1 MAPQETDFMP
11 KEYRCGF
18 VALVGRTNAGK
29 STLVNALTGERVS
42 ITSSKAQTTRD
53 KIRGI
58 VNRKQSQ
65 IVFIDTPGL
74 HLWLKRKLNQVMV
87 DAALSA
93 LGDADCVLMLIDAAH
108 AITKSGE
115 IEEIEQGL
123 IDALKTANKPAVL
136 AINKLDLLSDPSK
149 LLPIIDKYSKAYD
162 FKDIVAVSA
171 RKRKEFDTLLN
182 NLEKHLPV
190 QPALYP
196 KEYYTDQSERFL
208 AAETIREVIYRQMSK
223 ELPYSA
229 AVHIDD
235 FKSLRDA
242 GRIEIKATIY
252 VERESQK
259 AIFVG
264 KKGAAIKQLGIEAR
278 EKLSSVLDANIQL
291 ELVVKVKSDWSESV
305 KDLKGFGYM
314 SEK

>member
-1 MAPQETDFMP
+1 MP
-11 KEYRCGF
+11 SFRCGF

-58 VNRKQSQ
+58 VNRKNAQ

-74 HLWLKRKLNQVMV
+74 HLWLKRTLNQVMIQN
-87 DAALSA
+87 ALST

-108 AITKSGE
+108 ALTPKGE
-115 IEEIEQGL
+115 IQEIEQNL
-123 IDALKTANKPAVL
+123 IEALQKAGRPTIL
-136 AINKLDLLSDPSK
+136 AINKLDMLKDPSA
-149 LLPIIDKYSKAYD
+149 LLPIIDAYSKAYP
-162 FKDIVAVSA
+162 FSEIVAVSA
-171 RKRKEFDTLLN
+171 RKKKEFPTLLDAI
-182 NLEKHLPV
+182 EKYLPV
-190 QPALYP
+190 QDALYP
-196 KEYYTDQSERFL
+196 KEFYTDQSERFL
-208 AAETIREVIYRQMSK
+208 ASETIREVIYRQMSK

-229 AVHIDD
+229 AVEIDD
-235 FKSLRDA
+235 FKSMRA
-242 GRIEIKATIY
+242 SNRIEIKATIY

-278 EKLSSVLDANIQL
+278 SQLADALGANIQL
-291 ELVVKVKSDWSESV
+291 ELVVKVKEDWSENP
-305 KDLKGFGYM
+305 KDLKSFGYL
-314 SEK
+314 EEDK

>member
-1 MAPQETDFMP
+1 MSTF
-11 KEYRCGF
+11 RCGF

-29 STLVNALTGERVS
+29 STLVNALTGEQVS

-58 VNRKQSQ
+58 VNRRSAQ

-74 HLWLKRKLNQVMV
+74 HLWLKRTLNQVMV
-87 DAALSA
+87 QNALST
-93 LGDADCVLMLIDAAH
+93 LGDADCVLMLVDAVH
-108 AITKSGE
+108 ALTPQGE

-123 IDALKTANKPAVL
+123 IDALKAANRPTVL
-136 AINKLDLLSDPSK
+136 AINKLDLLRDPSG
-149 LLPIIDKYSKAYD
+149 LLPIIDAYRKAYD
-162 FKDIVAVSA
+162 FKEIVAVSA
-171 RKRKEFDTLLN
+171 RKRKEFDVMLDAV
-182 NLEKHLPV
+182 EKYLPE

-196 KEYYTDQSERFL
+196 KDLYTDQSERFL

-229 AVHIDD
+229 AVEIDD
-235 FKSLRDA
+235 FKSMRDS

-264 KKGAAIKQLGIEAR
+264 KKGAAIKQLGIDAR
-278 EKLSSVLDANIQL
+278 GRLADVLGANVHL
-291 ELVVKVKSDWSESV
+291 ELVVKVRADWSESP
-305 KDLKGFGYM
+305 KELKNFGYLE
-314 SEK
+314 EK